1 PLNMSTVAE
10 LIEKWLE
17 EYPAEKAE
25 ASYSTPEEV
34 LDLINKS
41 PETTTVVD
49 LRNDREP
56 SVLKTSV
63 HIPATGIAGYD
74 DLKARVIDVVTEQK
88 PEVKNIV
95 IHCNSS
101 RKRAVRVAGWIQDYI
116 NENDVKDY
124 KVTILKGGIAG
135 WFNLDEPYQKVL
147 IPVKDE

>member
-1 PLNMSTVAE
+1 MSTVAE

>member
-1 PLNMSTVAE
+1 MSTVAE

-56 SVLKTSV
+56 SVLKRCV
-63 HIPATGIAGYD
+63 
-74 DLKARVIDVVTEQK
+74 
-88 PEVKNIV
+88 
-95 IHCNSS
+95 
-101 RKRAVRVAGWIQDYI
+101 
-116 NENDVKDY
+116 
-124 KVTILKGGIAG
+124 
-135 WFNLDEPYQKVL
+135 
-147 IPVKDE
+147 